1 MKDRVSESG
10 VIEDRELA
18 EYYSLMAKRHM
29 RIPCQRVL
37 SRIKAKG
44 IEKGKALDVGTGPG
58 IFPIFLSK
66 ALPNVQFKAIDL
78 SPVMV
83 EISRKNAIE
92 AGLRDGIDT
101 FDRAKPRFLNRGNGS
116 TSLST
121 GSRPRVY
128 RRGSPSRAESREK
141 RRSVSTL
148 SIPRVPVLN
157 EVEGSDR
164 GVEWVDFQVGSAYSL
179 PCEDHS
185 LDLLLCINTLHHLDK
200 PVAFFNEV
208 ARALKEGGGFV
219 IVDFHRDSSPFLI
232 WGFNV
237 LWKLF
242 FKSHPKA
249 KEGFLE
255 SIRSSYTLEEC
266 RNFLKESALKNWT
279 LSTRT
284 VEMWIESTPAQNSG

>member
-18 EYYSLMAKRHM
+18 EYYSLMAKRYM

-92 AGLRDGIDT
+92 AGLRDGID
-101 FDRAKPRFLNRGNGS
+101 
-116 TSLST
+116 
-121 GSRPRVY
+121 
-128 RRGSPSRAESREK
+128 
-141 RRSVSTL
+141 
-148 SIPRVPVLN
+148 
-157 EVEGSDR
+157 
-164 GVEWVDFQVGSAYSL
+164 FQVDSAYSL

-185 LDLLLCINTLHHLDK
+185 LDLLLCINTLHHLDR
-200 PVAFFNEV
+200 PVDFFNEV
-208 ARALKEGGGFV
+208 ARSLRDGGSFV
-219 IVDFHRDSSPFLI
+219 IVDFHRDTSFI
-232 WGFNV
+232 FVGIFN
-237 LWKLF
+237 LFWKF
-242 FKSHPKA
+242 FFGKYPEA
-249 KEGFLE
+249 KRGFLE
-255 SIRSSYTLEEC
+255 SVYSSYTIEEC
-266 RNFLKESALKNWT
+266 RTFLKQSKLKDWK
-279 LSTRT
+279 LYTRT
-284 VEMWIESTPAQNSG
+284 VEMWIESTGAE

>member
-18 EYYSLMAKRHM
+18 EYYSLMAKRYM

-92 AGLRDGIDT
+92 AGI
-101 FDRAKPRFLNRGNGS
+101 
-116 TSLST
+116 
-121 GSRPRVY
+121 
-128 RRGSPSRAESREK
+128 
-141 RRSVSTL
+141 RSE
-148 SIPRVPVLN
+148 I
-157 EVEGSDR
+157 
-164 GVEWVDFQVGSAYSL
+164 DFQMGSAYSL

-185 LDLLLCINTLHHLDK
+185 LDLLLCINTLHHLDR
-200 PVAFFNEV
+200 PVDFFNEV
-208 ARALKEGGGFV
+208 ARSLKDGGSFV
-219 IVDFHRDSSPFLI
+219 IVDFHRDTSFI
-232 WGFNV
+232 FVGIFN
-237 LWKLF
+237 LFWKF
-242 FKSHPKA
+242 FFGKYPEA
-249 KEGFLE
+249 KRGFLE
-255 SIRSSYTLEEC
+255 SVYSSYTIEEC
-266 RNFLKESALKNWT
+266 RTFLKQSKLKDWK
-279 LSTRT
+279 LYTRT
-284 VEMWIESTPAQNSG
+284 VEMWIESTGAE